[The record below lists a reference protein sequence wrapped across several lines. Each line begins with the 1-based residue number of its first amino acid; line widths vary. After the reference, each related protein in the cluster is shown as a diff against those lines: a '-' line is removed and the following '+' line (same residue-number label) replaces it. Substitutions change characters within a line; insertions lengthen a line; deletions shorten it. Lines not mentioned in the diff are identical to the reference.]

1 MKELIKEYRF
11 WFILVFKVVI
21 LAAALLLAYLLRF
34 DFRIPS
40 GHWHTLFA
48 ILPLLLL
55 VKIAVFWRLGI
66 FRGWWRYASMADML
80 QIAKANLIASVAFIL
95 VLFFVHRLDNIPRSV
110 LVLDW
115 MICLAML
122 AGTRFFT
129 RAFRENYL
137 PLFGPRREKGVRT
150 LIVGAGSA
158 GQMIAK
164 EIRQNPALN
173 KTIVGFV
180 DDDPDKLRRTFA
192 GFEVLGTRE
201 ELQTL
206 CRQHRVEEIIVAIPS
221 ATGKEMR
228 AIVEHCQSLGVAF
241 KTLPGIGDL
250 IDGKVSVQQ
259 VRDVDLE
266 DLLGRE
272 AVRLDLERIRA
283 FLEGKRI
290 FVSGAAGSIGSEICR
305 QVCRFHPARII
316 LFDHA
321 ESPLFD
327 IHNEIARAHPELRH
341 TAIVGDVR
349 DRARVHG
356 LFDECQ
362 PQVVFH
368 AAAYKHVPLME
379 HNPAEAANN
388 NVRGSRVMADAADQF
403 HCEAFVMI
411 STDKAVNPTNV
422 MGATKR
428 AAELYVQALARTSRT
443 RFVTVRFGNVLG
455 SAGSVVPTF
464 KKQIAQGGPVTV
476 THREVTRFFMTIPEA
491 SQLVLQAGSMGQGG
505 EIFLLDMGEPVKILD
520 LAEELIRLSGFIPYE
535 DIDIRFSG
543 LRPGEKL
550 FEELLIAGEGVKPT
564 SHEKI
569 MVAESTPVDRARLEE
584 QLEELYQ
591 LQRALDQAGVVAKLR
606 EIVPEYCPEKAGAQQ
621 KC

>member
-1 MKELIKEYRF
+1 MKELIREYRF
-11 WFILVFKVVI
+11 WVILVFKI
-21 LAAALLLAYLLRF
+21 LILVSALLLSYLLRF
-34 DFRIPS
+34 DFRIPPNHLRS
-40 GHWHTLFA
+40 IPALLP
-48 ILPLLLL
+48 ILVV
-55 VKIAVFWRLGI
+55 VKMAVFWGVGT
-66 FRGWWRYASMADML
+66 FRGWWRYASMADIL
-80 QIAKANLIASVAFIL
+80 LLARANLFASVALIL
-95 VLFFVHRLDNIPRSV
+95 VLFFSHRLGNIPRSI

-115 MICLAML
+115 IICFCML
-122 AGTRFFT
+122 AGTRFLT
-129 RAFRENYL
+129 RALRENYL
-137 PLFGPRREKGVRT
+137 PFLGKNGNGGRRI

-173 KTIVGFV
+173 KTIVGYV
-180 DDDPDKLRRTFA
+180 DDDADKLRRTFA
-192 GFEVLGTRE
+192 GFEVLGTQKD
-201 ELQTL
+201 LPAI
-206 CRQHRVEEIIVAIPS
+206 CRQHQVQEIIVAIPS
-221 ATGKEMR
+221 ATGKQMR
-228 AIVEHCQSLGVAF
+228 TIVDHCQTLGVAF
-241 KTLPGIGDL
+241 KTLPGISDL
-250 IDGKVSVQQ
+250 IDGRVSIQQ
-259 VRDVDLE
+259 VRDVDLN

-272 AVRLDLERIRA
+272 PAHLDLELIRS

-290 FVSGAAGSIGSEICR
+290 FITGAAGSIGSEICR
-305 QVCRFHPARII
+305 QVCRFRPARII

-321 ESPLFD
+321 ESPLFS
-327 IHNEIARAHPELRH
+327 IHNELAREHPELRH

-349 DRARVHG
+349 DRARIQA

-388 NVRGSRVMADAADQF
+388 NVRGSRVMADAADAC
-403 HCEAFVMI
+403 HCEAFVMV

-455 SAGSVVPTF
+455 SAGSVVPIF
-464 KKQIAQGGPVTV
+464 KKQIAAGGPVTV
-476 THREVTRFFMTIPEA
+476 THRDVTRFFMTIPEA
-491 SQLVLQAGSMGQGG
+491 TQLVLQAGSMGQG
-505 EIFLLDMGEPVKILD
+505 EIFLLDMGEPVKIVT
-520 LAEELIRLSGFIPYE
+520 LAEELIRLSGFTPYE
-535 DIDIRFSG
+535 DIEIRFSG

-569 MVAESTPVDRARLEE
+569 MVAESTPVNRAHLEQ

-591 LQRALDQAGVVAKLR
+591 IQRALDQAGVVAKLR
-606 EIVPEYCPEKAGAQQ
+606 EIVPEYCPEKAGAQRHAS
-621 KC
+621 

>member
-1 MKELIKEYRF
+1 VKE
-11 WFILVFKVVI
+11 FIRANRHWVVLLFKVSLVGS
-21 LAAALLLAYLLRF
+21 ALFVAFLLRF
-34 DFRIPS
+34 DFRIPEP
-40 GHWHTLFA
+40 HLRA
-48 ILPLLLL
+48 YLLLL
-55 VKIAVFWRLGI
+55 PLALVAKLAVFWRQGL
-66 FRGWWRYASMADML
+66 FHGWWRYASLADVL
-80 QIAKANLIASVAFIL
+80 TLARANLYASLAFIVLL
-95 VLFFVHRLDNIPRSV
+95 VILQKIHLAPRSV
-110 LVLDW
+110 LILDW
-115 MICLAML
+115 ILCFSFL
-122 AGTRFFT
+122 AGTRLFT
-129 RAFRENYL
+129 RALRENYL
-137 PLFGPRREKGVRT
+137 PFLGKKGKGGLRT
-150 LIVGAGSA
+150 LIIGAGSA

-164 EIRQNPALN
+164 EIRQNSHLG

-180 DDDPDKLRRTFA
+180 DDDPDKLRRTFV
-192 GFEVLGTRE
+192 GFEVLGSQD
-201 ELQTL
+201 ELTAI

-228 AIVEHCQSLGVAF
+228 AIVERCQSLGVAF
-241 KTLPGIGDL
+241 KTLPGISDL
-250 IDGKVSVQQ
+250 IDGKVSIQQ
-259 VRDVDLE
+259 VREVDLE

-272 AVRLDLERIRA
+272 AVRLELERIRA
-283 FLEGKRI
+283 FLEGKRV

-321 ESPLFD
+321 ESPLFS
-327 IHNEIARAHPELRH
+327 IHNEIAREHPELRH

-349 DRARVHG
+349 DRARIHG
-356 LFDECQ
+356 LFDECE

-388 NVRGSRVMADAADQF
+388 NVRGSRVMADAADAF

-491 SQLVLQAGSMGQGG
+491 TQLVLQAGSMGQGG
-505 EIFLLDMGEPVKILD
+505 EIYLLDMGEPVKILD
-520 LAEELIRLSGFIPYE
+520 LAEELIRLSGFTPYE
-535 DIDIRFSG
+535 DIEIRFSG

-569 MVAESTPVDRARLEE
+569 MVAESTPVDRAHLEQ

-591 LQRALDQAGVVAKLR
+591 CQRALDQAAVVAKLR
-606 EIVPEYCPEKAGAQQ
+606 EIVPEYCPEKAGAQKQ
-621 KC
+621 C